1 MIIITIIIITPSASD
16 YLATGRAAGAG
27 ILSHISWP
35 GRKLER
41 APSRCLRECVFFFTE
56 TWGLSVEVRKRGED
70 GPGFRQTRHRGDSNL
85 RSCLPELSAT
95 DTAGPFFHR
104 QTNGIRPRNGATL
117 VSLLG
122 LAAFYQYLRS
132 AHGREANLPLSKS
145 AVFQGN
151 QRLPPPP
158 EKRAHGDSSSPNAGR
173 VPHKSSLSGGAG
185 GFGFTACLPDR

>member
-1 MIIITIIIITPSASD
+1 MPE
-16 YLATGRAAGAG
+16 GMRF
-27 ILSHISWP
+27 
-35 GRKLER
+35 
-41 APSRCLRECVFFFTE
+41 FFFTE

-132 AHGREANLPLSKS
+132 A
-145 AVFQGN
+145 QG
-151 QRLPPPP
+151 
-158 EKRAHGDSSSPNAGR
+158 
-173 VPHKSSLSGGAG
+173 
-185 GFGFTACLPDR
+185 